1 MRPAAFR
8 IAAVGTPEDLAA
20 VVALFRAYAA
30 GLEIDL
36 AYQGFEAELAGLP
49 GKYAPPAGA
58 LLLAR
63 DRAGV
68 PIGCAALRALGP
80 GVGEM
85 KRLYVLP
92 SARGLGLGR
101 ALVDAVVGA
110 ARGRGYRE
118 IRLDTLPSMAEATAL
133 YRSAGFAPIPA
144 YYPTPV
150 AGTLFFALSLVRE
163 TAG

>member
-8 IAAVGTPEDLAA
+8 IAPVATPEDLAA
-20 VVALFRAYAA
+20 AVELFRANAA
-30 GLEIDL
+30 GLEVDL
-36 AYQGFEAELAGLP
+36 AYQDFAAELARLP

-63 DRAGV
+63 GRAGEPV
-68 PIGCAALRALGP
+68 GCVALRTLGP

-101 ALVDAVVGA
+101 ALVDAVVAA
-110 ARGRGYRE
+110 ARERGCRE

-133 YRSAGFAPIPA
+133 YRSAGFDPIPA
-144 YYPTPV
+144 YYRTPV
-150 AGTLFFALSLVRE
+150 AGTLFFARALDRE